1 MAGEVVLIIPRA
13 EAEAF
18 LGVLVRHGRL
28 IVFITLVA
36 ILGALFA
43 TSALRPIYTATAL
56 LVVEPAPNNLLA
68 SGSGPLGETPNSGA
82 VDGMVEIMRSDPV
95 MLRAMELASPFEL
108 ADFSSG
114 FDLQPMFLGFFR
126 IAAEPLAE
134 GEAGRAQVLGLMR
147 NSVSINRR
155 GLTPIIA
162 IRANATSPEFAA
174 RLANALGEAHIA
186 LEVAAKSENLRKAR
200 DLIEG
205 QVETARGHVLALSAA
220 LGSLKGASATAPSGI
235 SVDFQSQIVATAQ
248 SLELARNQYQRLLQR
263 SGELEEQAELQL
275 PDARLV
281 APASPPSDAGFPDMK
296 TTLTVAALLGVV
308 VALALAFTFDGLAS
322 GVRSTDELA
331 EAIGVPAAV
340 AMPRLSASR
349 FDGTSHADN
358 VITAP
363 LSPFSEGMRTLQ
375 VNLQRSLVSE
385 PGGQVVFVLSA
396 GDGEGKTTTALGLA
410 RAFDAAGR
418 SVLLLDADV
427 RSAALHRHVDVPLAG
442 GFEQVLAGDVDIRQL
457 ASMVRKD
464 PLSNL
469 SVLVNSDRSVVP
481 AEVLFG
487 GPTFANVLRGVRASY
502 DITIVDMPS
511 LHWSAEAAYI
521 LPHADAVV
529 LVASWGKTERAKL
542 REALVAIRQAH
553 PLPVPLVPVLALQ
566 PNVLRWPAPRYEP
579 GYSSR

>member
-1 MAGEVVLIIPRA
+1 M
-13 EAEAF
+13 
-18 LGVLVRHGRL
+18 
-28 IVFITLVA
+28 
-36 ILGALFA
+36 
-43 TSALRPIYTATAL
+43 
-56 LVVEPAPNNLLA
+56 
-68 SGSGPLGETPNSGA
+68 
-82 VDGMVEIMRSDPV
+82 
-95 MLRAMELASPFEL
+95 
-108 ADFSSG
+108 
-114 FDLQPMFLGFFR
+114 
-126 IAAEPLAE
+126 
-134 GEAGRAQVLGLMR
+134 QVLKLLR

-155 GLTPIIA
+155 GLTPVIA

-174 RLANALGEAHIA
+174 RLANAVGEAHIG
-186 LEVAAKSENLRKAR
+186 LDVAAKSESLRKAR
-200 DLIEG
+200 DLVEG
-205 QVETARGHVLALSAA
+205 QVEAARRHVLALGEV
-220 LGSLKGASATAPSGI
+220 LGSLKAAIASEPSGI
-235 SVDFQSQIVATAQ
+235 GSTLQPQIASTIQ
-248 SLELARNQYQRLLQR
+248 SLDLARSQYQRLLQR
-263 SGELEEQAELQL
+263 SADLEGQAGLQL

-281 APASPPSDAGFPDMK
+281 APASPPTDAGFPDMK
-296 TTLTVAALLGVV
+296 TTLAAAALLGLA

-349 FDGTSHADN
+349 FDGTSHADQ

-375 VNLQRSLVSE
+375 VNLQRSLMVGA
-385 PGGQVVFVLSA
+385 GGQVVFVLSA

-418 SVLLLDADV
+418 TVLLMDADV
-427 RSAALHRHVDVPLAG
+427 RAAALHRHVDVPLSG

-457 ASMVRKD
+457 AGMVRKD
-464 PLSNL
+464 PLSRL
-469 SVLVNSDRSVVP
+469 SVLVNSDRSTVP

-487 GPTFANVLRGVRASY
+487 GSTFANVLRGVRASY

-529 LVASWGKTERAKL
+529 LVASWGRTERAKL
-542 REALVAIRQAH
+542 REALVAIRQAR
-553 PLPVPLVPVLALQ
+553 PQPVPLVPVLALQ
-566 PNVLRWPAPRYEP
+566 PNVIRWPTRRYEP

>member
-1 MAGEVVLIIPRA
+1 M
-13 EAEAF
+13 
-18 LGVLVRHGRL
+18 RHGRL
-28 IVFITLVA
+28 IVFVILLA
-36 ILGALFA
+36 ILGALSV
-43 TSALRPIYTATAL
+43 TSVLRPIYTATAL
-56 LVVEPAPNNLLA
+56 IVVEPASSNLLA
-68 SGSGPLGETPNSGA
+68 PGGVGQMDALHNGI
-82 VDGMVEIMRSDPV
+82 VDGIVEIMRSDPV
-95 MLRAMELASPFEL
+95 LARAAELADPFEL

-114 FDLQPMFLGFFR
+114 FDLQPLFLGFFR
-126 IAAEPLAE
+126 IDAEPLAS
-134 GEAGRAQVLGLMR
+134 GEAGRAQVLKLMH
-147 NSVSINRR
+147 NSVAINRR
-155 GLTPIIA
+155 GLSPVIA
-162 IRANATSPEFAA
+162 IRASATSPDFAA
-174 RLANALGEAHIA
+174 RLANAVGEAHIA
-186 LEVAAKSENLRKAR
+186 LEVAAKSANLRKAR
-200 DLIEG
+200 DLVQG
-205 QVETARGHVLALSAA
+205 QVEGLRGHVLALGEALENLRAVGAVELDGSTTNLQPQIAA
-220 LGSLKGASATAPSGI
+220 TLRSLN
-235 SVDFQSQIVATAQ
+235 
-248 SLELARNQYQRLLQR
+248 LARDQYQRLLQR
-263 SGELEEQAELQL
+263 SSELGEQAELQL

-281 APASPPSDAGFPDMK
+281 APASPPPDAGFPDTK
-296 TTLTVAALLGVV
+296 TTLAVSALVGLA

-331 EAIGVPAAV
+331 EAIGVATAV
-340 AMPRLSASR
+340 AMPRLGASR
-349 FDGTSHADN
+349 FDGTSHADQ

-363 LSPFSEGMRTLQ
+363 LSAFSEGMRTLQ
-375 VNLQRSLVSE
+375 LNLQRSLMSGA
-385 PGGQVVFVLSA
+385 GGQVVFVLSP

-418 SVLLLDADV
+418 SVLLIDADV

-464 PLSNL
+464 PLSKL
-469 SVLVNSDRSVVP
+469 SVLVNSDRSAVP

-487 GPTFANVLRGVRASY
+487 GATFANVLRGVRASY
-502 DITIVDMPS
+502 DITVVDMPS

-566 PNVLRWPAPRYEP
+566 PSIIRWPAPRYEP

>member
-1 MAGEVVLIIPRA
+1 M
-13 EAEAF
+13 
-18 LGVLVRHGRL
+18 VRHGRL
-28 IVFITLVA
+28 IIFVVLVA

-43 TSALRPIYTATAL
+43 VSVLRPIYTATAL
-56 LVVEPAPNNLLA
+56 LVVEPAGNLLSPGGTPRADAPNN
-68 SGSGPLGETPNSGA
+68 GA
-82 VDGMVEIMRSDPV
+82 IDGIVEIMRSDPV
-95 MLRAMELASPFEL
+95 LTRAMELVDPFAL

-126 IAAEPLAE
+126 IDAELLAA
-134 GEAGRAQVLGLMR
+134 GEAGRAQVLKLMH

-155 GLTPIIA
+155 GLTPVIA

-174 RLANALGEAHIA
+174 RLANAVGEAHMA
-186 LEVAAKSENLRKAR
+186 LDAAAKSDGLRKAR
-200 DLIEG
+200 ALIEQ
-205 QVETARGHVLALSAA
+205 QVDGARRQVLALGETLASLKAASAA
-220 LGSLKGASATAPSGI
+220 EPNGLSASFQPQIASTVHSL
-235 SVDFQSQIVATAQ
+235 D
-248 SLELARNQYQRLLQR
+248 LARDQYQRLLRR
-263 SGELEEQAELQL
+263 SAELEEQAQLQL

-281 APASPPSDAGFPDMK
+281 APASPPSDAGFPDIR
-296 TTLTVAALLGVV
+296 TTLAIAALLGLA

-340 AMPRLSASR
+340 AMPRLHASR
-349 FDGTSHADN
+349 FDGTSHADQ
-358 VITAP
+358 VVTAP
-363 LSPFSEGMRTLQ
+363 LSAFSEGMRTLQ
-375 VNLQRSLVSE
+375 VNLQRNLASGV
-385 PGGQVVFVLSA
+385 GGQVVFVLSP

-418 SVLLLDADV
+418 RVLLLDADV

-464 PLSNL
+464 PLSKL

-487 GPTFANVLRGVRASY
+487 SPTFANVLRGVRASY

-529 LVASWGKTERAKL
+529 LVASWGRTERAKL

-566 PNVLRWPAPRYEP
+566 PKVIRWPTPRYEP